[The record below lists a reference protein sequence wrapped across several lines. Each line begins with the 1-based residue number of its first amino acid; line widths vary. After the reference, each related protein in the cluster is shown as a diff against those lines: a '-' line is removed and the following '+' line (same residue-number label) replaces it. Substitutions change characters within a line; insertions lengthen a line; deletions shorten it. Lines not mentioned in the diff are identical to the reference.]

1 MTISD
6 DNIAH
11 HNSQPSEQ
19 PTTSQHQTISA
30 KIQHQPQHQTS
41 PIAHQQQ
48 PTSPNEQQQPSTSSI
63 QQQPRS
69 SPIEQQQQSSPI
81 QQQQPSS
88 SNIQQPQHHVNNES
102 ASMNTSTDQSQSGTS
117 TNLCYRTLTYI
128 PSLSTRIIRD
138 LKKDFKNIK
147 IAQKTVNNIG
157 KLYPI
162 VKDPIL
168 PAQQSN
174 IVYSIPCRD
183 CEKVYIGLSTNTLTK
198 RMYGHKSDV
207 NKYEKILESGV
218 TSITDIKSKL
228 GDTTAMTDHVIKTEH
243 RFEHARAKIIDRAQY
258 TSTLRILEMCHI
270 TNTENTVNYRTDTA
284 KLNTTY
290 AGILHTVKTTSK
302 ISSNIRSKTQN
313 PHIVNSPTAQLPPIT
328 SDSPA
333 SNLIHTFHTID
344 SII

>member
-19 PTTSQHQTISA
+19 PTTSQHQTISS

-41 PIAHQQQ
+41 PTAHQQQ

-69 SPIEQQQQSSPI
+69 SPTEQQQQSSPI

-102 ASMNTSTDQSQSGTS
+102 ASMKTATDQSQSGTS

-174 IVYSIPCRD
+174 IVYSSD
-183 CEKVYIGLSTNTLTK
+183 ATFLSFK
-198 RMYGHKSDV
+198 
-207 NKYEKILESGV
+207 
-218 TSITDIKSKL
+218 TS
-228 GDTTAMTDHVIKTEH
+228 
-243 RFEHARAKIIDRAQY
+243 
-258 TSTLRILEMCHI
+258 
-270 TNTENTVNYRTDTA
+270 
-284 KLNTTY
+284 
-290 AGILHTVKTTSK
+290 
-302 ISSNIRSKTQN
+302 
-313 PHIVNSPTAQLPPIT
+313 
-328 SDSPA
+328 
-333 SNLIHTFHTID
+333 
-344 SII
+344 